1 MTWWPTGGWVWSAP
15 RNLVTG
21 LPFFFFFFFFNC
33 TMQQPRI
40 VAQYSVIVGR
50 NLMSFHQPHP
60 HYDYFVCCEHGAFVP
75 PPHELNRWEDLF
87 YHHTDLTAGRMLC
100 SQCISTPSQNRG
112 GWFIIYD
119 DFANGTQ
126 NVLEETDILIY
137 KVGIWTM
144 MWTASPQYDGKAVFA
159 FLQGNVLVAGIMVSY
174 VKFRDNIHD
183 ESYQE
188 NEGGRACAD
197 IYISVMRTPI
207 DHTNWHQPIESGTT
221 LFHGNKLE
229 DMTSQT
235 HVSLHPSPPKVKLDL
250 NKTWC
255 DLPHPTS
262 NIHVATVRGDPLNN
276 HYIQNSWHG
285 PENSA
290 HVEQQA
296 WPVAS
301 ELPWWS
307 NCLSPMQPLI
317 YCILFLAVGTMH
329 GMLEL
334 GNSHRGKHA
343 RNTSVCGNH
352 AWNVRAWEI
361 MGIPMTPDPCCL
373 DTWLIIK
380 PFNHLIL
387 SIVYNG
393 SCSCKASMLLPW
405 WLWDSKLFCIYVLE
419 SSYHSTYK
427 LYELKHVWVNE
438 FCCGILDY
446 ILHRQTQHSLCL
458 CQCLRSNWIMLGLHG
473 YLNPRLFSCDLI
485 L

>member
-1 MTWWPTGGWVWSAP
+1 
-15 RNLVTG
+15 
-21 LPFFFFFFFFNC
+21 
-33 TMQQPRI
+33 MQQPRI

-235 HVSLHPSPPKVKLDL
+235 HVSLDPSPPKVKLDL